1 MPNTSTYGFDYESP
15 TSLPGTTLTG
25 GPTTTMPILAVQVDA
40 ALSSLNSTVVGQAS
54 DIAALQASITTN
66 QTNITNLTNWTRLG
80 SVSFTF
86 TTQSSATAV
95 VSFGFTF
102 PAIPTVMTN
111 IDSGA
116 GATARWESRAITR
129 TTTGFTMFVYSSD
142 ATTDTWTDIPVTWV
156 ATYRP

>member
-1 MPNTSTYGFDYESP
+1 MPNTSNYGFDYESP

-40 ALSSLNSTVVGQAS
+40 ALASMANTVSDQAT
-54 DIAALQASITTN
+54 DIAALEASIAVN
-66 QTNITNLTNWTRLG
+66 QTNITNLTNWTRTG
-80 SVSFTF
+80 AVSITFVTMNTF
-86 TTQSSATAV
+86 TAP

-102 PAIPTVMTN
+102 PAVPKVVTN

-116 GATARWESRAITR
+116 GATARWESRAITV
-129 TTTGFTMFVYSSD
+129 TTTGFTMFVYQSQ
-142 ATTDTWTDIPVTWV
+142 ATNGSWTDIPVNWV